1 MKSLIQLLYASRA
14 GGDFHEH
21 DLPGL
26 LKPIRLANARR
37 QLTGMLVYVDGAF
50 FQVLEGEAGMVDA
63 VYASIQRDRR
73 HSNIRQLAREAVSE
87 RAFEGWTMGQAT
99 VDPLDAGLLVG
110 EPDLFTAAD
119 CVERIDAARAR
130 KLIWSLNKRRWQLQR
145 SGMYRAL
152 GRAG

>member
-1 MKSLIQLLYASRA
+1 MKPLIQLIYASRA
-14 GGDFHEH
+14 CADFHEH

-37 QLTGMLVYVDGAF
+37 QLTGMLVYVGGSF
-50 FQVLEGEAGMVDA
+50 VQVLEGEAGMVDA
-63 VYASIQRDRR
+63 VYGSILRDRR
-73 HSNIRQLAREAVSE
+73 HTHVRQLAREPVVE

-99 VDPLDAGLLVG
+99 IDPVDAGLLVG
-110 EPDLFTAAD
+110 QSDLFTAAD
-119 CVERIDAARAR
+119 CVERLDAVRAK
-130 KLIWSLNKRRWQLQR
+130 KLMVSLNKRRWQLQR